1 LHNQKFGRIHEILTA
16 IKNHLDEGGVL
27 HAGALILSDEETIQ
41 DAVSDALAGMK
52 EPEYEPIVPRSQRRR
67 LNQYMG
73 RWSGWMGKRKIRY
86 FENEGEARAW
96 LNSSEQ

>member
-1 LHNQKFGRIHEILTA
+1 MDNRKFARIHEILTA

-41 DAVSDALAGMK
+41 DAVSAALLDME
-52 EPEYEPIVPRSQRRR
+52 EPNRAPVIPHSKRKRIQ
-67 LNQYMG
+67 QYMN
-73 RWSGWMGKRKIRY
+73 RWSGWMGKRKISY
-86 FENEGEARAW
+86 FDNEEEACKW